1 MIQTIEAIFDGEM
14 FIPCE
19 PLDLPPNTRVC
30 LMIEILT
37 EGTIEL
43 WRDREEMQDS
53 TMWTRQMRENE
64 WKS

>member
-1 MIQTIEAIFDGEM
+1 MIQTIEAVFDGKV

-19 PLDLPPNTRVC
+19 PLDLPPNTKVRIT
-30 LMIEILT
+30 IEILA
-37 EGTIEL
+37 ENSAEL

-53 TMWTRQMRENE
+53 AAWVHQARENE